1 MVDESSQYDTH
12 KHFPISRNTMK
23 EIGGIIG
30 VVALICSSIELL
42 LDFIGIAEAIA
53 EYLGLEME
61 TIKIVGLLLFLV
73 TIILSFILII
83 QAICKLANDLSKQE
97 KERKAELNRKDKEK
111 GNSVFIDFQDVK
123 YLFEKIKRAEHL
135 YEYNLTDIAK
145 LDFYRNK
152 YPEWLKNIEDAKVP
166 FRAIRIALIFEDNG
180 YYEGKK
186 LVDQKI
192 ENGEI

>member
-1 MVDESSQYDTH
+1 
-12 KHFPISRNTMK
+12 MK
-23 EIGGIIG
+23 EIGGVIG

-166 FRAIRIALIFEDNG
+166 FRAIQIALIFEDNG